1 MWNHI
6 AISLQ
11 QGNFFLLTILFLGFI
26 GTVIFFERFIMLQFV
41 YHIDFV
47 RFLNNLKRSIQAED
61 LDRAVSLCKSQSHT
75 SLPLICL
82 KALEAAERDP
92 TTVRGTIEEA
102 TIDFLPRLESR
113 LGFLPALSKPWPS
126 S

>member
-11 QGNFFLLTILFLGFI
+11 QGNFFLLAILFLGFI

-61 LDRAVSLCKSQSHT
+61 LARAVSLCKSQSHT

-113 LGFLPALSKPWPS
+113 LGFLPALSTML
-126 S
+126 